1 MSVAGLPT
9 EDLVDPV
16 ASADAAGLHY
26 VTDAAPGIRRRR
38 AGKGW
43 TYTAPD
49 GRRVRDAATLERI
62 KSLVVPPAWTD
73 VWICPDRRGHLQ
85 ATGRDARGR
94 KQYRYHPRWSSVR
107 DAVKYD
113 RLVAFAEALPGLRAR
128 VEDDLGRPG
137 LSRERVLATVVR
149 LLEVTL
155 IRVGNDEYRR
165 QNGSF
170 GLTTLR
176 NRHVAIHGA
185 SVRLR
190 FRGKHGKLYDVR
202 VTDRRLARIVERCRE
217 IPGQELFQYVDEA
230 GEQHSIGSEDV
241 NDYLR
246 QVTGE
251 EFTAKDFRTWVGTL
265 LAYRFLCRETPS
277 PTEAEARRVVAHTIE
292 QVAGE
297 LGNTVAV
304 CRRCYVHPAVVEAY
318 LAGTLEAPA
327 GDGVEPAEDGVEEGA
342 VLDLLRNGGA
352 GESVL
357 QEKVVSLEAATP
369 DSSSRARRAAAPA

>member
-1 MSVAGLPT
+1 VLALNDLPT

-49 GRRVRDAATLERI
+49 GSR
-62 KSLVVPPAWTD
+62 
-73 VWICPDRRGHLQ
+73 
-85 ATGRDARGR
+85 
-94 KQYRYHPRWSSVR
+94 VR

-190 FRGKHGKLYDVR
+190 FRGKHGKLHDVR

-230 GEQHSIGSEDV
+230 GEHHSIGSEDV

-251 EFTAKDFRTWVGTL
+251 EFTAKDFRTSGGSGYTSGRRQRGGSSHDGIKSGGPGVGTL
-265 LAYRFLCRETPS
+265 LAYRFLCREAPA
-277 PTEAEARRVVAHTIE
+277 PTEAEARRIVAHTIE

-327 GDGVEPAEDGVEEGA
+327 GDGAEEAA
-342 VLDLLRNGGA
+342 VLDLLRNEGA
-352 GESVL
+352 GESVP

-369 DSSSRARRAAAPA
+369 DSSSRARRGAAPA